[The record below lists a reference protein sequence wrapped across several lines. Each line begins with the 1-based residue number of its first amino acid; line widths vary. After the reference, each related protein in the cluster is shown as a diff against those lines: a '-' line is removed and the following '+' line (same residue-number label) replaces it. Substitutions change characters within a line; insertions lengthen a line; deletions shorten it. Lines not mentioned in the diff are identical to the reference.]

1 MILAENETL
10 RSLGAALSTA
20 SQAQQKA
27 GTSPMGRATGERP
40 MMSARS
46 LVLRCHPM
54 ALVHDET
61 MQRKL

>member
-1 MILAENETL
+1 MILAENETI
-10 RSLGAALSTA
+10 RSLVGALSTA

-27 GTSPMGRATGERP
+27 GTSPMGRTTEERP

-46 LVLRCHPM
+46 LVWGRHRM